1 MRKPVW
7 CSPFGRPRPSYR
19 RLLLAAAF
27 TAGALAAL
35 TAADDFP
42 DLTGVWGVHV
52 VPGQTSFR
60 RGAPP
65 DLPLTPEG
73 KRKIDEYNALVR
85 PTQDGPGAHCV
96 GLGMP
101 AHVLAS
107 GGYPLEIIR
116 RPEQITMIYE
126 VESETRRIYFGE
138 RNLPERDRVPDRNG
152 YSSGRWEGDTLVVE
166 TTHLEE
172 QVDETYAHSEQARI
186 VERFHLSN
194 DAQGAKVLTD
204 QLTLIDPL
212 FYTRPVTIEKQWTL
226 IPNGHLMSYNCT
238 LPDWL
243 KHLDGLR
250 AKASGGPPGGGR

>member
-1 MRKPVW
+1 VQKAVR
-7 CSPFGRPRPSYR
+7 CSSVGSSVSGLWRFVFAVLVGTC
-19 RLLLAAAF
+19 AF
-27 TAGALAAL
+27 VPALAAE
-35 TAADDFP
+35 DHPDF
-42 DLTGVWGVHV
+42 TGVWGPHV
-52 VPGQTSFR
+52 GPDQTSFR

-107 GGYPLEIIR
+107 GGYPLEIIQ

-126 VESETRRIYFGE
+126 VESETRRIYFGD

-152 YSSGRWEGDTLVVE
+152 YSSGRWEGDTLVVD
-166 TTHLEE
+166 TTYLEE
-172 QVDETYAHSEQARI
+172 QVDETYAHSDRARI
-186 VERFHLSN
+186 VERFHLTT
-194 DAQGAKVLTD
+194 DTQGATVLTD
-204 QLTLIDPL
+204 QLTLIDPM
-212 FYTRPVTIEKQWTL
+212 FYTRPVTVEKQWAL
-226 IPNGHLMSYNCT
+226 IPNGHVMSYNCT

-243 KHLDGLR
+243 KHLDALR
-250 AKASGGPPGGGR
+250 AKAATTPPAGGR